1 MTFVHVPRGFFLRI
15 DCASIRGTPIAADV
29 STLWRSSPLF
39 QELARGASFDP
50 IRDLDVMVSTS
61 GAVSSW
67 QGGPAAS
74 RWRVVLRHHQD
85 AAGARA
91 LLAQMARADG
101 QALVW
106 RGGQGIAS
114 AILPGEISSATP
126 YAIVLTADH
135 EAVIAPDDELPA
147 ILAVARDHEARRD
160 APSDPIEPSLASP
173 LGELARVETTSAPP
187 MLASMGVTAARATV
201 MRSGQG
207 SAIHVELDFPTTSQA
222 QGFVAATQPLLP
234 QLAQSPTIV
243 SLGLARPLETMQVIQ
258 HGASAA
264 LDTQASFDEL
274 RALFGALALF
284 VGGGF

>member
-135 EAVIAPDDELPA
+135 EA
-147 ILAVARDHEARRD
+147 RRD